1 MSVIDF
7 NSDGE
12 WDVEK
17 HEGPAIHA
25 PDGVKAIAITGYRI
39 EWLDMSEPSIKFYP
53 KNHMVGTA
61 IFATSQWFMGVESK
75 SARISMEVDVE
86 VSEEDEIE
94 GVIPYPVRSA
104 YTAALPTRI

>member
-39 EWLDMSEPSIKFYP
+39 EWLDMSEPSIEFYP